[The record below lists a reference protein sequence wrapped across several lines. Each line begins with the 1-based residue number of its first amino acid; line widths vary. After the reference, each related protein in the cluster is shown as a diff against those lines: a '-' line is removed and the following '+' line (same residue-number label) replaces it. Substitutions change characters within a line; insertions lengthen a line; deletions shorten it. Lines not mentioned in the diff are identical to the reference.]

1 MRSKWHRMTEFVR
14 TLVLFLGFVFSPGV
28 VVAIVAVESVYWT
41 SPEWAQAI
49 GLPTEEGDHMR
60 AIAWCEELL
69 ATTCTAEVVHD
80 GGVPIPPE
88 GLPEWTPIRVE
99 QRFASGLAVVSSLGP
114 HADFQYV
121 VRDLALAEGTTFR
134 VVNGAITRI

>member
-1 MRSKWHRMTEFVR
+1 MRSKWHRLTESVR
-14 TLVLFLGFVFSPGV
+14 GIALVLGLFFSPGV
-28 VVAIVAVESVYWT
+28 IAAIAIFETVYWT

-49 GLPTEEGDHMR
+49 GHPTEEGDHAR
-60 AIAWCEELL
+60 AIAQCEELL
-69 ATTCTAEVVHD
+69 AKTCTPSVVHD

-99 QRFASGLAVVSSLGP
+99 HRFASGLTVVSSLGP

-134 VVNGAITRI
+134 IVHGAVITI